1 MSALLPQVAVG
12 FNSLT
17 EKAVSAEEQ
26 AQFLSQLAEDLN
38 SKNVELPSFP
48 DVVINI
54 RTALEDPSCTAERLG
69 DVVRTDAV
77 LVAKLLMKAN
87 SAYHN
92 RAGIEIVDLDLA
104 ISRLGFEEVR
114 NAAITLA
121 VEQLFQAEEHD
132 DIRDVLKIVWDKSM
146 SLASMSFVLAKQSG
160 GVNAD
165 NAFLGGLLHEIG
177 SLYIL
182 TRVQKYPGLM
192 GDPEKLGEL
201 LEQWTPTIGRSIVDS
216 WGFPSA
222 IADSLEIDEHH
233 HPEDAGPA
241 NVVDVVYAAK
251 CLLQEEQTEP
261 DESTSAKLNIGSDSL
276 PGIREAYEVHCQSL
290 RQSAGG

>member
-1 MSALLPQVAVG
+1 M
-12 FNSLT
+12 
-17 EKAVSAEEQ
+17 SAEEQ
-26 AQFLSQLAEDLN
+26 AQFLNQLAADLN
-38 SKNVELPSFP
+38 SKDVQLPSFP

-54 RTALEDPSCTAERLG
+54 RKALEDPSCSAERLG

-77 LVAKLLMKAN
+77 LVARLLMKAN
-87 SAYHN
+87 SAFHN
-92 RAGIEIVDLDLA
+92 RAGIEITDLDLA

-121 VEQLFQAEEHD
+121 VEQLFHAEEHE
-132 DIRDVLKIVWDKSM
+132 DIKDVLKIVWDKSL

-222 IADSLEIDEHH
+222 IADSLEIEEHLS
-233 HPEDAGPA
+233 PEENGPA
-241 NVVDVVYAAK
+241 NIVDVVYAAK
-251 CLLQEEQTEP
+251 CLLDEEKASP
-261 DESTSAKLNIGSDSL
+261 DESTSAKLNLGDDSV
-276 PGIREAYEVHCQSL
+276 PAIRQAYEVHSQSM
-290 RQSAGG
+290 RASAGG

>member
-1 MSALLPQVAVG
+1 M
-12 FNSLT
+12 
-17 EKAVSAEEQ
+17 SAEEQ
-26 AQFLSQLAEDLN
+26 AQFLNQLAADLN
-38 SKNVELPSFP
+38 SKDVQLPSFP

-54 RTALEDPSCTAERLG
+54 RKALEDPSCSAERLG

-77 LVAKLLMKAN
+77 LVARLLMKAN
-87 SAYHN
+87 SAFHN
-92 RAGIEIVDLDLA
+92 RAGIEITNLDLA

-121 VEQLFQAEEHD
+121 VEQLFNAEEHE
-132 DIRDVLKIVWDKSM
+132 DIKDVLKIVWEKSL
-146 SLASMSFVLAKQSG
+146 SLASMSFVVARQSG

-201 LEQWTPTIGRSIVDS
+201 LEQWTPSIGRSIVDS
-216 WGFPSA
+216 WGFSSS
-222 IADSLEIDEHH
+222 IADSLEIDEHRN
-233 HPEDAGPA
+233 PEEGSPA
-241 NVVDVVYAAK
+241 SVVDVVYAAK
-251 CLLQEEQTEP
+251 CLLDDEQPNP
-261 DESTSAKLNIGSDSL
+261 DESAATKLKLGDETL
-276 PGIREAYEVHCQSL
+276 PGIREAYKVHSQSV

>member
-1 MSALLPQVAVG
+1 M
-12 FNSLT
+12 
-17 EKAVSAEEQ
+17 SAEEQ
-26 AQFLSQLAEDLN
+26 AQFLNQLAADLN
-38 SKNVELPSFP
+38 SKDVQLPSFP

-54 RTALEDPSCTAERLG
+54 RKALEDPSCSAERLG

-77 LVAKLLMKAN
+77 LVARLLMKAN
-87 SAYHN
+87 SAFHN
-92 RAGIEIVDLDLA
+92 RAGIEITNLDLA

-121 VEQLFQAEEHD
+121 VEQLFNAEEHD
-132 DIRDVLKIVWDKSM
+132 DIKDVLKIVWDKSL

-182 TRVQKYPGLM
+182 TRVQNYPGLM
-192 GDPEKLGEL
+192 ADPEKLGQL
-201 LEQWTPTIGRSIVDS
+201 LEQWTPSIGRSIVDS
-216 WGFPSA
+216 WGFSSS
-222 IADSLEIDEHH
+222 IADSLEIDEYLR
-233 HPEDAGPA
+233 PGEAGPA
-241 NVVDVVYAAK
+241 NIVDVVYAAK
-251 CLLQEEQTEP
+251 CLLDEEQANP
-261 DESTSAKLNIGSDSL
+261 NQSTSAKLKIGDESL
-276 PGIREAYEVHCQSL
+276 PSIREAYEFHSQSM